1 MVESPK
7 EPPNVEFGVA
17 FPQTTV
23 VRKKTESTDNDDNEQ
38 ITDFRSAST
47 TNIFFETNVQD
58 EDRIDLNTP
67 RDTTNIFYAYEEEE
81 TQHIDDDIDNRF
93 VMQQQQHEEH
103 SPDQQ
108 ASSEITETVVTIEND
123 DRNDETNDQC
133 EQYQSVNQTTNQTNN
148 ESSQSTS

>member
-47 TNIFFETNVQD
+47 ANIFFEINVQA

-103 SPDQQ
+103 SQDQQ
-108 ASSEITETVVTIEND
+108 AASEITETVVTIEND
-123 DRNDETNDQC
+123 DRNDEINDQC